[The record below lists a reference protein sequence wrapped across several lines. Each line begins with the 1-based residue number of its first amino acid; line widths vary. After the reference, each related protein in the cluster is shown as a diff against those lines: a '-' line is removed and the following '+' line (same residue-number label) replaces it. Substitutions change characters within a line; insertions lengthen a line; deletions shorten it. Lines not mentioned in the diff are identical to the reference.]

1 MSNWYVYII
10 RCSDESLY
18 TGITRDIERR
28 INEHNNSNLLGSK
41 YTSTRRPVKLVYQET
56 MNSRSDAAK
65 REYGIKNL
73 SRIEKE
79 ALVNKVS

>member
-28 INEHNNSNLLGSK
+28 IDEHNNSDLLGSK

-56 MNSRSDAAK
+56 LNSRSNAAK
-65 REYGIKNL
+65 REYEIKNL
-73 SRIEKE
+73 SRIEKK
-79 ALVNKVS
+79 ALVNK